1 MAKQQY
7 LNTGQRHVQNVAK
20 HLHIVQRITG
30 FRANHFL
37 EIKSDITLI
46 QLDIVR
52 SRREKMCDYIGH
64 STVSQIN

>member
-7 LNTGQRHVQNVAK
+7 LKTEERHAQNVAK

-37 EIKSDITLI
+37 EIKSDIKTNYTHFLKDVG
-46 QLDIVR
+46 L
-52 SRREKMCDYIGH
+52 SMH
-64 STVSQIN
+64 S